1 MPEPIIR
8 EIHTLQIGDEFI
20 YQRKKF
26 RILTPLPFTVVTRH
40 RHAHTREVMNLK
52 TFKTERI
59 NFFEKVKVT
68 GNFYNS

>member
-8 EIHTLQIGDEFI
+8 EIHTLSIGDEFI
-20 YQRKKF
+20 YHDQNY

-40 RHAHTREVMNLK
+40 RLAHTREVMNLK

-59 NFFEKVKVT
+59 KYFEKVEVT